1 MSELQPTAFSR
12 AVVVALIVSA
22 SITAFQPAMAQP
34 TLEDMQREIEKR
46 DAVIDRLLRRM
57 DSLEKEVR
65 ARPSVTPAPARE
77 TREVAPVFRS
87 QPGVAQ
93 VPPAVVPPPSTGPIA
108 TTVPAESEEE
118 AMISRALENT
128 LVNQGGQLLPPYMYQ
143 IVPDFSYSHQSLD
156 QIAFVTNGSI
166 VRQRSHV
173 DRLEWGLGFRI
184 GLPWEF
190 TGQHPGAGWPCLW
203 LGNFRRNDDNQHGS
217 WRLWRHIN
225 ELPKAGP
232 ARKGTAPDVLLNVTY
247 KAGPGSTSLTQQ
259 AASTF
264 PTTVGT
270 GSGFNAL
277 SGGVTVLKRQ
287 DPLVFLGAF
296 EYPHSFPSNIN
307 GVRQTLG
314 DQYGFRVE
322 AILAA
327 SPDTSLRIG
336 FLDTFQQPNSFGGG
350 ALIGSG
356 QQFSSLELGVGSVIS
371 PKVYLDAALLVGLTR
386 DTPDFTLL
394 LSMPFRF

>member
-1 MSELQPTAFSR
+1 
-12 AVVVALIVSA
+12 
-22 SITAFQPAMAQP
+22 MAQP

-57 DSLEKEVR
+57 ESLEKEVR

-77 TREVAPVFRS
+77 SREVAPVFRS

-93 VPPAVVPPPSTGPIA
+93 VPPAVIPPPSTGPIA
-108 TTVPAESEEE
+108 TTVPAENEEE

-184 GLPWEF
+184 GLPWESQVSIRVPV
-190 TGQHPGAGWPCLW
+190 GLAY
-203 LGNFRRNDDNQHGS
+203 GS
-217 WRLWRHIN
+217 ATFGGTTTISTDRGGFGDISMSFQKQVLH
-225 ELPKAGP
+225 E
-232 ARKGTAPDVLLNVTY
+232 KGLLPDVLLNVTY
-247 KAGPGSTSLTQQ
+247 KAGTGSTSLTQQ

-296 EYPHSFPSNIN
+296 EYQHSFPSNIN